1 MKAVF
6 KENTKVSVQS
16 IPDPAIYE
24 NEVLVKVHTACC
36 CRTDSFAA
44 QGKISTAD
52 RIVLGHEF
60 SGTVEET
67 GRNVKNIHKTER
79 VAVMPIG
86 KDRFGMYSGEML
98 GIHRDGGFA
107 EFVSVPIEC
116 IHKIPDE
123 LSLQEAAYME
133 PVTAALGVIKSNLPR
148 SGKIIILGKNRI
160 SDLIYRIMI
169 FYGFIN
175 ITVLSAE
182 GLASVSENEF
192 DFGIETEAE
201 SESFFQLIRTVRPKG
216 KIILKSRQF
225 KPMQISVQKIVEK
238 ELILQGASYGDFEEA
253 LKSAVSLNLNE
264 LMQAVEFEKIPEI
277 LLNTDSILSEK
288 KKIFFSF

>member
-6 KENTKVSVQS
+6 KENTKVSIQN
-16 IPDPAIYE
+16 IPDPAIADT
-24 NEVLVKVHTACC
+24 EVLVKVHTACC

-60 SGTVEET
+60 SGTVVET
-67 GRNVKNIHKTER
+67 GRDVKNLPKNER

-98 GIHRDGGFA
+98 GIHRNGGFA

-123 LSLQEAAYME
+123 LSLQEAAYLE

-148 SGKIIILGKNRI
+148 SGKCIILGKNRI

-169 FYGFIN
+169 LYGFIN
-175 ITVLSAE
+175 ITVLSGE
-182 GLASVSENEF
+182 ELASVSENEF

-201 SESFFQLIRTVRPKG
+201 SESFSQLIKTVRPNG

-225 KPMQISVQKIVEK
+225 KPMEISVRKIVEK

-253 LKSAVSLNLNE
+253 LKIAVSLNLNE
-264 LMQAVEFEKIPEI
+264 LMQAVEFEKIPGI
-277 LLNTDSILSEK
+277 LLDTDSAQSEK
-288 KKIFFSF
+288 KKFFFSF